1 MKDHNIFSSKKHP
14 SHVAQWLRCR
24 FKYLELQG
32 SGVRVPARGVIP
44 TRSLMAID
52 RFPRGPGGG
61 ANLISLL
68 ISEAQAFPG
77 WALQTKIFWLNNF
90 VQPRFRSEDLWITN
104 LTLYALRYRDFDD
117 MVVKIIDPNKTSTQF
132 LIQNIIISI

>member
-1 MKDHNIFSSKKHP
+1 MEQSYSDLNSTEMKDHNILSSKKHP

-52 RFPRGPGGG
+52 RFPRGPGGE

-68 ISEAQAFPG
+68 ISEA
-77 WALQTKIFWLNNF
+77 
-90 VQPRFRSEDLWITN
+90 
-104 LTLYALRYRDFDD
+104 
-117 MVVKIIDPNKTSTQF
+117 
-132 LIQNIIISI
+132 

>member
-61 ANLISLL
+61 SESHFFVNFRSLGFPRVGPLDKIFLVEQFCSTPISIRGPLDYKPHAL
-68 ISEAQAFPG
+68 RF
-77 WALQTKIFWLNNF
+77 ALQRL
-90 VQPRFRSEDLWITN
+90 
-104 LTLYALRYRDFDD
+104 
-117 MVVKIIDPNKTSTQF
+117 
-132 LIQNIIISI
+132 

>member
-68 ISEAQAFPG
+68 ISEASDK
-77 WALQTKIFWLNNF
+77 LKRHRKF
-90 VQPRFRSEDLWITN
+90 VHEITDQK
-104 LTLYALRYRDFDD
+104 LKFQ
-117 MVVKIIDPNKTSTQF
+117 V
-132 LIQNIIISI
+132 